1 MRVLAR
7 LLMLP
12 VMLAGCYSFSART
25 STHIRSVGVP
35 FFENRTDR
43 FGLESRVTEALAR
56 GFLEDGDLRV
66 VDEREADSVLRGVLT
81 SYEHKA
87 AVFNQLEHVTTMRVT
102 ITADV
107 SYRDQ
112 TKGAVV
118 WEQKGLSAWGQYS
131 LVASADQAA
140 QTEEDGERE
149 AIQRMVQE
157 VLARSIETW

>member
-1 MRVLAR
+1 MRAIAF
-7 LLMLP
+7 LLVVPGL
-12 VMLAGCYSFSART
+12 LSGCYSFSART

-35 FFENRTDR
+35 FFENKTDR
-43 FGLESRVTEALAR
+43 FGLEGRVTEAVAR

-66 VDEREADSVLRGVLT
+66 VDEREADSALRGVLT
-81 SYEHKA
+81 GYEHKA
-87 AVFNQLEHVTTMRVT
+87 AVFNQLEQVTTMRVT
-102 ITADV
+102 ITADI

-112 TKGAVV
+112 TKGAVI

-131 LVASADQAA
+131 LVASEAQAA

-149 AIQRMVQE
+149 AIQRLVQE